1 MPRPAPPSPRAPTV
15 AAIIHRRQQQVRR
28 ARRSPAARA
37 GLWAAG
43 LFSLALALGGIW
55 LAFAYSRV
63 TQGLPSVEALPALLE
78 PPNGLLLQPTRLY
91 DRSGQHLLLEL
102 QNPAAAGR
110 AYLPLPPETTPLTT
124 PVQTAYL
131 PPSLIAATLAAADP
145 AFWQHAGYSL
155 RGLAANEH
163 PTLAQRL
170 VSDLLLRAEPPSL
183 RRAWR
188 ERLLAAQAT
197 TRFGREK
204 ILEWYLNSADYGRLA
219 YGADAGA
226 RVYFGK
232 PASQLSLAE
241 AALLAGVAEAPDLNP
256 AEAPLAA
263 LERQKYVLQDLL
275 RYHLADPRAVAQAA
289 SADLA
294 FRPLERPGQALRLE
308 DLQPQV
314 APAFV
319 ALALQQMAPRLP
331 YPELARGG
339 LTVLTSL
346 DYDLQRQAACAA
358 QAQLD
363 RVQNAGTP
371 PDCPAARLLPS
382 LAAESEPVPD
392 ALPGLS
398 AEVVILDPAS
408 GEVLALVGPP
418 PAGRQ
423 AEPLPAHPAGSLASP
438 LIYLT
443 GFTRGLS
450 PASLVWDLPP
460 SGSSTEGPPAP
471 ISATLAITAAN
482 IVSPTHLALP
492 NLDGRFHGPLRLRSA
507 LANDYLQPAEA
518 VLQQVGVE
526 NVWRTAAQLGLQQ
539 AENRQAAPYTS
550 LALLRPVNLL
560 EMSQVYGVLANRG
573 VLAGRM
579 LDPTHLAAPA
589 RIQPIQAGAVLQV
602 VDGARRMRLDGRS
615 PQTRPILT
623 PPLAYLLNH
632 ILSDE
637 AARWPSLGHPNP
649 TETGR
654 AAAVKIGRTPAGD
667 SQWVI
672 GYTPQRVI
680 GVWLG
685 DPAAIQAAGTGSPAS
700 PLPAPTSERLR
711 LGAAGLWHALA
722 QYAHQ
727 GQTSQKWDQPAG
739 VSLVKVCD
747 PSGMLPTRDCA
758 NVVEE
763 VFLEGSQPIQV
774 DRMYRSEA
782 IDRESQRLATVFTPL
797 ERIEERPYFIVPP
810 AAAGWAAGLGYIT
823 PPQVYDTIPAEPPAA
838 PGAQISAPAMFAV
851 VRGVVDIQGT
861 ALLTATLT
869 DPSGSRAK
877 TPAYYRVEVGQGLYP
892 RQWLLV
898 GQDQTHSQPGGRLA
912 TWDTRGLGG
921 IYAIQLVSVGGDQHV
936 QRSTVLVTV
945 DNQAPQIRLL
955 SPAPGEVVEASR
967 RGRLVLLA
975 DVTDDLGTAHV
986 KLYLDDALLAT
997 FIQPP
1002 YAISWPAQ
1010 VGQHTL
1016 RVEAADP
1023 AGNTSQTSLSFE
1035 VK

>member
-1 MPRPAPPSPRAPTV
+1 MPRHSATNLSASGV
-15 AAIIHRRQQQVRR
+15 AAIVRRRQ
-28 ARRSPAARA
+28 ARA
-37 GLWAAG
+37 AHRQRRPTGRVGRLAAG
-43 LFSLALALGGIW
+43 VFSLVVALGGIW
-55 LAFAYSRV
+55 LAYAYSQA
-63 TQGLPSVEALPALLE
+63 TQNLPSVEALPALLE
-78 PPNGLLLQPTRLY
+78 PPHGLLLQPTRLY

-110 AYLPLPPETTPLTT
+110 TYLPLPPETISSTAA
-124 PVQTAYL
+124 VQTAYL
-131 PPSLIAATLAAADP
+131 PPTIIAATLAAADP
-145 AFWQHAGYSL
+145 SFWRHDGYSL
-155 RGLAANEH
+155 SGLAANKH
-163 PTLAQRL
+163 STLAQRL
-170 VSDLLLRAEPPSL
+170 VSDLLLNDEPPSL

-197 TRFGREK
+197 ARYGREK

-219 YGADAGA
+219 YGADAAA

-232 PASQLSLAE
+232 SASQLSLAE

-275 RYHLADPRAVAQAA
+275 RYRLADPRAVAQAA

-294 FRPLERPGQALRLE
+294 FRPLERPGQALRME

-319 ALALQQMAPRLP
+319 ALALQQMAPRIP
-331 YPELARGG
+331 YAELARGG
-339 LTVLTSL
+339 LTVLTTL

-382 LAAESEPVPD
+382 LPNQNGAA

-398 AEVVILDPAS
+398 DEAVILDPAS

-418 PAGRQ
+418 PAGGQ
-423 AEPLPAHPAGSLASP
+423 TAPLPAHPVGSLASP

-460 SGSSTEGPPAP
+460 SGAAAGVESAP
-471 ISATLAITAAN
+471 IRATAAITTATV
-482 IVSPTHLALP
+482 ISPTQLPLP

-539 AENRQAAPYTS
+539 AENHQTARPTS
-550 LALLRPVNLL
+550 LNLFRALDLL
-560 EMSQVYGVLANRG
+560 EVSQAYGVLANRG
-573 VLAGRM
+573 MLAGRIPD
-579 LDPTHLAAPA
+579 LEPLAAPA
-589 RIQPIQAGAVLQV
+589 RVPPIQPGAVLQV
-602 VDGARRMRLDGRS
+602 VDGAGRMRLDGRS

-623 PPLAYLLNH
+623 PPLAYLVNH
-632 ILSDE
+632 VLSDE

-685 DPAAIQAAGTGSPAS
+685 DPAAVQPDTTAPAAHSSET
-700 PLPAPTSERLR
+700 ERLR

-727 GQTSQKWDQPAG
+727 GQPSQKWDQPDG

-747 PSGMLPTRDCA
+747 PSGMLPTHDCA

-797 ERIEERPYFIVPP
+797 ERIEQRPYFIIPP
-810 AAAGWAAGLGYIT
+810 EAAGWAAGLGYVT
-823 PPQVYDTIPAEPPAA
+823 PPQVYDTIPAEIPSQ

-851 VRGVVDIQGT
+851 LRGVVDIQGT
-861 ALLTATLT
+861 ALLTETLSK
-869 DPSGSRAK
+869 PAESGAE

-892 RQWLLV
+892 RQWRLV
-898 GQDQTHSQPGGRLA
+898 GEDQTHSQPGGRLA
-912 TWDTRGLGG
+912 TWDTRGLSGV
-921 IYAIQLVSVGGDQHV
+921 YAIQLVLVGPDQKV
-936 QRSTVLVTV
+936 KRSTVLVTV
-945 DNQAPQIRLL
+945 DNQPPQVRLL
-955 SPAPGEVVEASR
+955 SPAPGEAVEAER
-967 RGRLVLLA
+967 RARLVLLA
-975 DVTDDLGTAHV
+975 DVTDDLGAATV
-986 KLYLDDALLAT
+986 KLYLDEALLAT
-997 FIQPP
+997 FLQPP
-1002 YAISWPAQ
+1002 YAISWP
-1010 VGQHTL
+1010 VEPGQHTL
-1016 RVEAADP
+1016 RVEAVDL
-1023 AGNTSQTSLSFE
+1023 AGNASQSSLTFE